1 VTTVFR
7 TSAGST
13 ALTANDRRGLEAA
26 KTLMRIGKRE
36 HAQSE
41 RLPEAV
47 QAMTAHSFLPQ
58 AETEKLERARNR
70 AAQAQSP
77 RSADLILN
85 SADDRVTVGPDLVA
99 VIQSRSV
106 K

>member
-1 VTTVFR
+1 MTTVFR

-47 QAMTAHSFLPQ
+47 EAMTAHSFLPQ

-70 AAQAQSP
+70 AAHAP
-77 RSADLILN
+77 RSAGLILN

-99 VIQSRSV
+99 FIQSRSA